1 MIPGHA
7 KLVECPY
14 CGAKKELMT
23 IVSGNTI
30 DAVYWSD
37 NKKEAP
43 MLPRVSPVQKCP
55 ECGKYYIE
63 RLQKYTYG
71 DDYSGEEGWLTY
83 EELVEAYRQ
92 FSKPRAILPNDYAL
106 LMQCLIQAY
115 NDRFRNNFI
124 VVIDPQKDEAFV
136 AGIILKFIKIFD
148 WEQGSPLFKAELY
161 REAGEMEKCSEVLQ
175 AINPSDLDDFNRTI
189 FFKIKERMERG
200 DRKVF
205 RIN

>member
-14 CGAKKELMT
+14 CGSKKELMT
-23 IVSGNTI
+23 IVSGNTF

-37 NKKEAP
+37 NKMEAP

-63 RLQKYTYG
+63 RLQNYTYG

-83 EELVEAYRQ
+83 DEWKEAYRQ
-92 FSKPRAILPNDYAL
+92 FSKPRTILPNDYAT
-106 LMQCLIQAY
+106 LMLCLIQAY

-124 VVIDPQKDEAFV
+124 VEIDPQKDEAFV
-136 AGIILKFIKIFD
+136 DGIILKFIKFFD

-189 FFKIKERMERG
+189 FFEIKERMERS